1 MGSQE
6 RIEDLCSKI
15 KHDKDKFFDQ
25 QYRESIMVPT
35 FVSQASPMFD
45 EEKLRAHVE
54 KGRKYVSIKNE
65 IVDVMTCHGNGGFSP
80 VAQRGDSSGSKSR
93 KAVTGKIGNSVEAVR
108 APDTD

>member
-25 QYRESIMVPT
+25 QYRESIMVPI

-54 KGRKYVSIKNE
+54 KGRKHVSIKNE
-65 IVDVMTCHGNGGFSP
+65 IADVMTYYDDGCLSP
-80 VAQRGDSSGSKSR
+80 VARRGGSSGSR
-93 KAVTGKIGNSVEAVR
+93 LRRPVTGKI
-108 APDTD
+108 